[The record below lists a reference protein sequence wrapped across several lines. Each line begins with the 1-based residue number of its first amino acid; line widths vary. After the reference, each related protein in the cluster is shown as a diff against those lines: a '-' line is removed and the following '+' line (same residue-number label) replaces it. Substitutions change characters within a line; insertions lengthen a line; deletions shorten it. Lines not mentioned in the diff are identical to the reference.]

1 MKEHVKYSN
10 ARNQLYGVKV
20 AFRELREKM
29 PRHHRTSQLEQVLD
43 ILQTVID
50 QSCDVFE
57 AGNILEVLIN
67 VYVPNALPGFEEF
80 VTKARQAAKAG
91 LPLTDDEIEAL
102 EARMNDFLEHY
113 REPDPF
119 DGKADFDIQGSE
131 PHDSDWLDF
140 KAEQDY
146 IRHEAGAD
154 EEPL

>member
-29 PRHHRTSQLEQVLD
+29 PRHHRTGELEQVLD
-43 ILQTVID
+43 ILQSVID
-50 QSCDVFE
+50 QSCDAFE

-67 VYVPNALPGFEEF
+67 VYVPNTLPGFEEF
-80 VTKARQAAKAG
+80 VAKARQAAKAG

-102 EARMNDFLEHY
+102 EFNMNHFLEHY

-119 DGKADFDIQGSE
+119 DSAGDFDLGA
-131 PHDSDWLDF
+131 PFDDKGDLD
-140 KAEQDY
+140 KDAWEDY
-146 IRHEAGAD
+146 NSPPPD
-154 EEPL
+154 LD